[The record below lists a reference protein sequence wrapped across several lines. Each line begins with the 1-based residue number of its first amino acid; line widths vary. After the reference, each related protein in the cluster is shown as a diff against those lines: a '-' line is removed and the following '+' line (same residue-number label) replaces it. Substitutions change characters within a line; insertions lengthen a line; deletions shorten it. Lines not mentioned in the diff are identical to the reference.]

1 VLTLLAATEA
11 ELEKVKVSVEGLR
24 GRLRGA
30 DAREIGE
37 RAGQISNK
45 YKVAKHF
52 TLLISDGAFAYQRK
66 TDQINSGA
74 ALDGLYAIRT
84 TSRRHARRTRCS
96 PRLRTAQNGRTPR
109 LTTPHPTGGPRPRTT
124 RPSNPPVA
132 KANQSAAPKSG
143 AWLSIARGG
152 PTIHRDGSNDTP
164 TADPAGRRAA
174 GGADSLS
181 DPLADA
187 QGVELSASA
196 AKPRPTRVRSWR
208 RRPTARRRG
217 RSPAAAR
224 GAPTSTTP
232 RYPCAEAGRTPVATS
247 PPRPA
252 PGTIVTRGSTISMN
266 LKRGLAQPNPTLAR
280 PRDPRE
286 LLDRPYGHV
295 VDAVAGKRQAH
306 RGARD
311 VDDPSVVREPLGG
324 ELAAEHGALDVDVEH
339 RVDLLLGRLCN
350 WCERSDRGVVDEDL
364 DVAEGGD
371 RAVEQAA
378 RTRRGG

>member
-1 VLTLLAATEA
+1 MLTLLAATEA

-187 QGVELSASA
+187 QGVAALPVRRSWTDPSGYVTTEASA
-196 AKPRPTRVRSWR
+196 RHDRHPRQHDQHEPQARTGAAQSNARPT
-208 RRPTARRRG
+208 T
-217 RSPAAAR
+217 
-224 GAPTSTTP
+224 
-232 RYPCAEAGRTPVATS
+232 
-247 PPRPA
+247 
-252 PGTIVTRGSTISMN
+252 GSS
-266 LKRGLAQPNPTLAR
+266 
-280 PRDPRE
+280 
-286 LLDRPYGHV
+286 
-295 VDAVAGKRQAH
+295 
-306 RGARD
+306 
-311 VDDPSVVREPLGG
+311 
-324 ELAAEHGALDVDVEH
+324 
-339 RVDLLLGRLCN
+339 
-350 WCERSDRGVVDEDL
+350 
-364 DVAEGGD
+364 
-371 RAVEQAA
+371 
-378 RTRRGG
+378 